1 MFACFSPFSS
11 EAREGEG
18 GGGRREG
25 GRGRGKLI
33 QATLHIHSIRTGH
46 HMASHDIT

>member
-11 EAREGEG
+11 DAREGE
-18 GGGRREG
+18 R